1 MIWVYR
7 AIDWALF
14 VDRHIEPAKGLMSL
28 LPEEKREEV
37 AYETFWN
44 HFGSMESRPATQ
56 KFLGELISD
65 FPQLRAQLGPN
76 DLLPLEQ
83 TVMDANR
90 EALQW
95 LREQG
100 VPLRMT
106 PLLQE
111 KKKELEA
118 YFNANSN
125 QIRDDTDRNKWTRLE
140 MLQSLEQ

>member
-1 MIWVYR
+1 MGYC
-7 AIDWALF
+7 AHDYALF
-14 VDRHIEPAKGLMSL
+14 VDQHIDSAKGLMSL
-28 LPEEKREEV
+28 VPEEKREEV

-44 HFGSMESRPATQ
+44 HFGSMASRPDTQ
-56 KFLGELISD
+56 KFLGESMSD
-65 FPQLRAQLGPN
+65 FPQLRAQPGPN

-111 KKKELEA
+111 KKKELET

-125 QIRDDTDRNKWTRLE
+125 QIRDDRDRNKWTHLE
-140 MLQSLEQ
+140 MSQSLEQR

>member
-1 MIWVYR
+1 
-7 AIDWALF
+7 
-14 VDRHIEPAKGLMSL
+14 
-28 LPEEKREEV
+28 
-37 AYETFWN
+37 
-44 HFGSMESRPATQ
+44 MESRPATQ

-83 TVMDANR
+83 TVMNANH

-100 VPLRMT
+100 VPLTMT